1 MQHLINR
8 AKNHLWPAVE
18 FSAALPLEESVVR
31 LRGSE
36 GKYSGVNVKVR
47 VHPTSVDRYQFHI
60 HAQSGGWDRIN
71 MKLTGKLQRQGD
83 AATQVLIDP
92 ATPNTLRLQLAA
104 VVLIGLLLF
113 AALNGGMMAVMVF
126 GCAASASWL
135 MSSRREDD
143 LTRLVRQALDTH

>member
-1 MQHLINR
+1 MQNLINR
-8 AKNHLWPAVE
+8 AKNHIWPAVE
-18 FSAALPLEESVVR
+18 FSSALTLEDSVTR

-36 GKYSGVNVKVR
+36 GTYSGVNVKVR
-47 VHPTSVDRYQFHI
+47 VHPTDADRYKFQI
-60 HAQSGGWDRIN
+60 NAQSGGWDKVN

-113 AALNGGMMAVMVF
+113 AALNGGMIAVMVF